1 MSCCSRCGFEPSC
14 CFCPSLPV
22 LSCQHRFCLITHP
35 VEFAKISNTGKLVR
49 AMLPDTLVVNWS
61 RVEPSEEL
69 LTLLDDPQWEPV
81 LLMPEAYAI
90 YQQTAYPQTIYPQ
103 KGTEE
108 KATSSGKLFILLDAT
123 WQQARKMYRQSPYLH
138 SLPLISLNNVP
149 ESGYSLRR
157 NQQAGHL
164 CTAEVAAEVLKN
176 VGMPEASRR
185 LHQSVSDFCNH
196 YQQLQLA
203 GKLNQ

>member
-1 MSCCSRCGFEPSC
+1 MSCCSRCGFEASC

-22 LSCQHRFCLITHP
+22 LSCQHRFCLLTHP

-90 YQQTAYPQTIYPQ
+90 YQQTVYPQDV
-103 KGTEE
+103 TEA
-108 KATSSGKLFILLDAT
+108 KATPSGKLFILLDAT

-138 SLPLISLNNVP
+138 RLPLMSLNNVP
-149 ESGYSLRR
+149 ASGYSLRR

-176 VGMPEASRR
+176 AGMTGASRSF
-185 LHQSVSDFCNH
+185 HQSVSDFCDH
-196 YQQLQLA
+196 YRQLQLA

>member
-1 MSCCSRCGFEPSC
+1 MSCCSRCGFEASS

-22 LSCQHRFCLITHP
+22 LSCQHRFCLLTHP

-49 AMLPDTLVVNWS
+49 TMLPDTLVVNWS

-69 LTLLDDPQWEPV
+69 LTLLDDPHWEPV

-90 YQQTAYPQTIYPQ
+90 YQQAVYPQ
-103 KGTEE
+103 GVTEE
-108 KATSSGKLFILLDAT
+108 KAAPSKKLFILLDAT

-138 SLPLISLNNVP
+138 RLPLMSLNNVP
-149 ESGYSLRR
+149 ASGYSLRR

-176 VGMPEASRR
+176 AGMPEASRS
-185 LHQSVSDFCNH
+185 LHQSVTDFCNH
-196 YQQLQLA
+196 YRQLQLA
-203 GKLNQ
+203 GKLSQ